1 MSFMQKR
8 IEKDFEFFVKA
19 LPKLEPVEFCGL
31 AKLLSVPMTNSNI
44 EISKEEFENLKENE
58 AIGAKLEEVLL
69 PMDEVLE
76 KMMDRFL
83 SLNKKRR
90 NEINKILKE
99 IIKSKNGVK
108 NNGATT

>member
-1 MSFMQKR
+1 
-8 IEKDFEFFVKA
+8 
-19 LPKLEPVEFCGL
+19 
-31 AKLLSVPMTNSNI
+31 MTKSNI

-83 SLNKKRR
+83 GLNKKRR

-99 IIKSKNGVK
+99 IIKSKDTAVN
-108 NNGATT
+108 

>member
-1 MSFMQKR
+1 
-8 IEKDFEFFVKA
+8 
-19 LPKLEPVEFCGL
+19 
-31 AKLLSVPMTNSNI
+31 MTKSNI

-83 SLNKKRR
+83 SLSKKRR

-99 IIKSKNGVK
+99 IIKSKDTAVN
-108 NNGATT
+108 

>member
-31 AKLLSVPMTNSNI
+31 AKLLSVPMTKSNI

-58 AIGAKLEEVLL
+58 AMSAKLEEELL
-69 PMDEVLE
+69 PMDEILE
-76 KMMDRFL
+76 KMMNRFL
-83 SLNKKRR
+83 SLSKQRK
-90 NEINKILKE
+90 NEINKILKQ
-99 IIKSKNGVK
+99 IIKSKKTAVN
-108 NNGATT
+108 

>member
-1 MSFMQKR
+1 M
-8 IEKDFEFFVKA
+8 
-19 LPKLEPVEFCGL
+19 
-31 AKLLSVPMTNSNI
+31 
-44 EISKEEFENLKENE
+44 
-58 AIGAKLEEVLL
+58 GAKLEEVML

>member
-31 AKLLSVPMTNSNI
+31 AKLLSVPMTKSSV
-44 EISKEEFENLKENE
+44 EFSKEEFENLEENE
-58 AIGAKLEEVLL
+58 AIGAKLEEALL

>member
-1 MSFMQKR
+1 
-8 IEKDFEFFVKA
+8 
-19 LPKLEPVEFCGL
+19 
-31 AKLLSVPMTNSNI
+31 MTKSNI

-83 SLNKKRR
+83 SLSKKRR

-99 IIKSKNGVK
+99 IIKSKDMAVN
-108 NNGATT
+108 

>member
-1 MSFMQKR
+1 
-8 IEKDFEFFVKA
+8 
-19 LPKLEPVEFCGL
+19 
-31 AKLLSVPMTNSNI
+31 MTKSNI

-58 AIGAKLEEVLL
+58 AMGAKLEEVLL

-99 IIKSKNGVK
+99 IIKSKDTAVN
-108 NNGATT
+108 

>member
-1 MSFMQKR
+1 
-8 IEKDFEFFVKA
+8 
-19 LPKLEPVEFCGL
+19 
-31 AKLLSVPMTNSNI
+31 MTKSNI

-58 AIGAKLEEVLL
+58 AMGAKLEEVLL

-83 SLNKKRR
+83 SLSKKRR

-99 IIKSKNGVK
+99 IIKSKNTAV
-108 NNGATT
+108 N

>member
-31 AKLLSVPMTNSNI
+31 AKLLSVPMTKSNI

-58 AIGAKLEEVLL
+58 AISAKLEEVLL

-99 IIKSKNGVK
+99 IIKSKDTAVN
-108 NNGATT
+108 

>member
-1 MSFMQKR
+1 
-8 IEKDFEFFVKA
+8 
-19 LPKLEPVEFCGL
+19 
-31 AKLLSVPMTNSNI
+31 MTKSNI

-99 IIKSKNGVK
+99 IIKSKDTAVN
-108 NNGATT
+108 

>member
-1 MSFMQKR
+1 
-8 IEKDFEFFVKA
+8 
-19 LPKLEPVEFCGL
+19 
-31 AKLLSVPMTNSNI
+31 MTKSNI

-83 SLNKKRR
+83 SLTKKRR

-99 IIKSKNGVK
+99 IIKSKDTAVN
-108 NNGATT
+108 

>member
-1 MSFMQKR
+1 
-8 IEKDFEFFVKA
+8 
-19 LPKLEPVEFCGL
+19 
-31 AKLLSVPMTNSNI
+31 MTKSNI

-58 AIGAKLEEVLL
+58 AMGAKLEEALL

-83 SLNKKRR
+83 GLNKKRR

>member
-1 MSFMQKR
+1 
-8 IEKDFEFFVKA
+8 
-19 LPKLEPVEFCGL
+19 
-31 AKLLSVPMTNSNI
+31 MTKSNI

-83 SLNKKRR
+83 SLTKKRR

-99 IIKSKNGVK
+99 IIKSKETAVN
-108 NNGATT
+108 

>member
-1 MSFMQKR
+1 
-8 IEKDFEFFVKA
+8 
-19 LPKLEPVEFCGL
+19 
-31 AKLLSVPMTNSNI
+31 MTKSNI

-58 AIGAKLEEVLL
+58 AMGAKLEEELL

-99 IIKSKNGVK
+99 IVKSKKTAVN
-108 NNGATT
+108 